1 MDRTVPTPSGSAQGD
16 SSTDAGPGPNACP
29 PQTPQG
35 GPPLIIAKTFAQTVR
50 HFFPELNDWLQA
62 LPDTRD
68 RDAITY
74 ETRFLAWWGLLLFV
88 LQLGSRRQLD
98 FALDRY
104 GRTLL
109 DNLNRLASSSQSTL
123 PVHDT
128 LDHFLEHVPSD
139 AFADLRFQM
148 VRRLIRMKVLDDAR
162 LLGHYAIVIDGTGL
176 FTFHERHCD
185 TCLERKTRNGTLYL
199 HQVLE
204 AKLLGPAGL
213 VISLGSE
220 FIENSDAAAS
230 QSADPEQLK
239 QDCELK
245 AFTRLA
251 ARIKSD
257 YPQLRVVVVGD
268 ALFACGTF
276 FQIVKDNNWSYVV
289 TFKEGRLPTA
299 WSEFQQLMPLCP
311 ENERIWQLPDGT
323 RQVFRW
329 VSQLSHTD
337 DCKRTWSLNGLQC
350 EQTSPAGEVQR
361 FAWLTPLPVEPSTVQ
376 EIAEKGGRAR
386 WKIEN
391 EGFNRQKNSGLNLE
405 HVYSHDPEKWK
416 AYYYLLQIAF
426 IITQL
431 VERGS
436 LLQQLAAQLK
446 RTPLQLFGSLANM
459 ARYLLNALSYFD
471 WPEDCFDETAAR
483 SRRIHFDSS

>member
-1 MDRTVPTPSGSAQGD
+1 MAMAFV
-16 SSTDAGPGPNACP
+16 
-29 PQTPQG
+29 
-35 GPPLIIAKTFAQTVR
+35 QTVR
-50 HFFPELNDWLQA
+50 HFFPDLNDWLQA

-68 RDAITY
+68 PDAITY
-74 ETRFLAWWGLLLFV
+74 ETRFLAWCGLLLFA
-88 LQLGSRRQLD
+88 LQLSSRRQFDFVLD
-98 FALDRY
+98 KH
-104 GRTLL
+104 GPGLL
-109 DNLNRLASSSQSTL
+109 NNLNRLAATSQSTV

-128 LDHFLEHVPSD
+128 IDHFLEHVPFE
-139 AFADLRFQM
+139 AFTGVRLQM
-148 VRRLIRMKVLDDAR
+148 VKRLLRMKAVDDAR
-162 LLGHYAIVIDGTGL
+162 LLSHYAIVIDGTGL
-176 FTFHERHCD
+176 FTFHERHCPK
-185 TCLERKTRNGTLYL
+185 CLERKSSNGTISY
-199 HQVLE
+199 HHPVLE

-213 VISLGSE
+213 VISLGTE

-230 QSADPEQLK
+230 QSTDPEKIK

-245 AFTRLA
+245 AFARLA

-257 YPQLRVVVVGD
+257 YPQLRVVVLGD

-276 FQIVKDNNWSYVV
+276 FQIMKDNNWSHVV

-299 WSEFQQLMPLCP
+299 WSEFQNLLPLCP
-311 ENERIWQLPDGT
+311 ENARTWSLPCGT
-323 RQVFRW
+323 RRVFRW
-329 VSQLSHTD
+329 VNQLSHKD
-337 DCKRTWSLNGLQC
+337 DQKRTWSLNGLQC
-350 EQTSPAGEVQR
+350 EETSPTGEVQR
-361 FAWLTPLPVEPSTVQ
+361 FFWLTPLPVNSSTVD

-391 EGFNRQKNSGLNLE
+391 EGFNRQKNSGLNLQ
-405 HVYSHDPEKWK
+405 HLYSHDPEKWK

-436 LLQQLAAQLK
+436 LLRQLTAEVK

-459 ARYLLNALSYFD
+459 ARSLATALSYFV
-471 WPEDCFDETAAR
+471 WPQDCFDETAAR